1 MSHSTENSITK
12 IRICNSLLQ
21 NSVSP
26 EEIPKQLGVHRATVY
41 RWIRKIRMKGINKFV
56 RDYSVAKKGRKQ
68 PRKTDPLTKIR
79 IFKIRQEYHNCCGE
93 KIKYILNKEH
103 NQKISVATIYK
114 ILGER
119 FVLRSKWK
127 KYSKRG
133 FVRKGIVGA
142 PEGSKPREVIQTD
155 TVDFGDIFA
164 FTAIDTFTKE
174 ASVVMKPELTSE
186 AGRDAL
192 QEQLKQFDHIEHIQR
207 DGGPEFKLHWQEY
220 AVKHIPSIRTAKP
233 YKKNEQ
239 AFVERFNGILRKECL
254 GYLKYKKQDLP
265 KIQEKVNKFLI
276 YYHTKRPHLSLG
288 MQTPAE
294 FTQCRI

>member
-1 MSHSTENSITK
+1 MSHSTQNGITN

-21 NSVSP
+21 NGVSP

-41 RWIRKIRMKGINKFV
+41 RWTRKIRMKGINKFV
-56 RDYSVAKKGRKQ
+56 RDYTVAKKGRKQ

-93 KIKYILNKEH
+93 KIKYILNKEY
-103 NQKISVATIYK
+103 NQKVSVATIYK

-119 FVLRSKWK
+119 FILRSKWK

-133 FVRKGIVGA
+133 FVRKGT
-142 PEGSKPREVIQTD
+142 KPREVIQTD

-174 ASVVMKPELTSE
+174 ASVIFKTELTSQAGQE
-186 AGRDAL
+186 ALR
-192 QEQLKQFDHIEHIQR
+192 EQLKQFNHIEHIQR
-207 DGGPEFKLHWQEY
+207 DGGPEFKLHWQKY
-220 AVKHIPSIRTAKP
+220 AHKHISSIRTARP

-239 AFVERFNGILRKECL
+239 AFIERFNGILRKECL
-254 GYLKYKKQDLP
+254 GHLKYKKQDLT
-265 KIQEKVNKFLI
+265 KVQEKVNQFLV
-276 YYHTKRPHLSLG
+276 YYHTKRPHLSLD
-288 MQTPAE
+288 MKTPYE
-294 FTQCRI
+294 FNQCRI

>member
-12 IRICNSLLQ
+12 IRICNSLVSNL
-21 NSVSP
+21 VSP
-26 EEIPKQLGVHRATVY
+26 EEIPKQLGVHRSTVY
-41 RWIRKIRMKGINKFV
+41 RWIKKIGMKGINKFV
-56 RDYSVAKKGRKQ
+56 KDYSAAKKGRKQ

-93 KIKYILNKEH
+93 KIKYILNKEYH
-103 NQKISVATIYK
+103 KKISVATIYK

-133 FVRKGIVGA
+133 FVRKGT
-142 PEGSKPREVIQTD
+142 KPMEVIQTD

-174 ASVVMKPELTSE
+174 ASVVVKAELTSQAGKE
-186 AGRDAL
+186 AL
-192 QEQLKQFDHIEHIQR
+192 EEQLEQFNHIEHIQR

-220 AVKHIPSIRTAKP
+220 AVKHIPSIRTARP

-239 AFVERFNGILRKECL
+239 AFIERFNGILRKECL
-254 GYLKYKKQDLP
+254 GYLKYNKQDLP
-265 KIQEKVNKFLI
+265 KIQEKVNQFLI

-288 MQTPAE
+288 MKTPQE